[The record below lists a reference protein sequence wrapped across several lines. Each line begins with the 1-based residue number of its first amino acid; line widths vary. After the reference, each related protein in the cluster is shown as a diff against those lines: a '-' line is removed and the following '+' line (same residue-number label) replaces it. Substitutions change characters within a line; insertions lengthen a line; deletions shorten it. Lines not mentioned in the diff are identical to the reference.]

1 MQVVCH
7 RVTNREDAAGRRIMI
22 GYILHASNNKFTMVV
37 FSVLSLAII
46 QSDWFRHGVK
56 PFGEADQV
64 IARTQANK
72 YNPAVDVQLKIQ
84 IKEQRYCRPN
94 TLQMVLSLDFI
105 NTGKDRLIF
114 FKDGHR
120 IAEYALSRTLE
131 NALAKKYELNV
142 RLFGSIFFYTK
153 DHRDIS
159 PVIDTPTP
167 SDEYFIVIAPGEV
180 YRSEES
186 LTIPIEVNARTK
198 QPDLAEGGHLLE
210 VTLVT
215 WPDIIALPDKFRERW
230 KEYGYLYSKGIT
242 SSPVSFTFF
251 KTKPKRCSR

>member
-1 MQVVCH
+1 M
-7 RVTNREDAAGRRIMI
+7 RLREIMI
-22 GYILHASNNKFTMVV
+22 SYMKHASNNRFTMVM
-37 FSVLSLAII
+37 SSIILSFAII
-46 QSDWFRHGVK
+46 QSDWLQHRFK
-56 PFGEADQV
+56 PIGEAGEV
-64 IARTQANK
+64 IAQTRANIS
-72 YNPAVDVQLKIQ
+72 NPAVDVQLKIQ
-84 IKEQRYCRPN
+84 IKEQRYCRPHR
-94 TLQMVLSLDFI
+94 LQMVLSLDFI
-105 NTGKDRLIF
+105 NTGKDRLMF

-120 IAEYALSRTLE
+120 IAEYTVSRTLE
-131 NALAKKYELNV
+131 NALAKKYELNI
-142 RLFGSIFFYTK
+142 RLLGSKMFYTK
-153 DHRDIS
+153 DFLDIS
-159 PVIDTPTP
+159 PLIDTPTP
-167 SDEYFIVIAPGEV
+167 SDDYFIVISPGEV
-180 YRSEES
+180 YRSEAP